1 MKKKARD
8 SGGEKLNPEFV
19 KYGQKE
25 GQLEFGRLHLQTD
38 DLEAAVT
45 SGAYLQGYDSRHYMS
60 LDIDG
65 HRKGWTLNRCPGSYE
80 VLCGSD
86 TKQNEFGFF
95 LLSENGDIVIRAPR
109 GRIRMSA
116 MDIDLRA
123 EGTDNKR
130 GSINIDS
137 NQSVNIK
144 TGTFDVVATV
154 GARIFTPHTLNI
166 VANTSMNLVSNFI
179 NSLTAGSASSPAKSS
194 PPSQTTPEFNKQSS
208 YS

>member
-1 MKKKARD
+1 MTTKARD
-8 SGGEKLNPEFV
+8 SGGEKLNSEFI
-19 KYGQKE
+19 KYGQKD

-38 DLEAAVT
+38 DLKSAVT

-80 VLCGSD
+80 ILCGSD
-86 TKQNEFGFF
+86 TKENEFGFF
-95 LLSENGDIVIRAPR
+95 LFSENGDIVIRAPK

-123 EGTDNKR
+123 EGPDNTR

-144 TGTFDVVATV
+144 TGTFDLRATV
-154 GARIFTPHTLNI
+154 GGRIFTPHTLNI

-179 NSLTAGSASSPAKSS
+179 NGLTSGSATKPAKSS
-194 PPSQTTPEFNKQSS
+194 PPTQSTAGFKLQS
-208 YS
+208 GY